1 MQKQKKELSTMTM
14 GISGEH
20 YIIADLLRQDCEVFT
35 PVTDQVNTDLVVFLN
50 NHFKRIQVKTV
61 GVYKTKSSVEVRMRD
76 HKKNDHIDY
85 VAIYLWHDNL
95 IAYYPY
101 SGEKNISLALKRA
114 KNNQSSVDRKW
125 FYEYSEIL

>member
-1 MQKQKKELSTMTM
+1 MPKQEKALSTMTM

-20 YIIADLLRQDCEVFT
+20 YIIADLLRQNCEVFT
-35 PVTDQVNTDLVVFLN
+35 PCTDQVNTDLVVFLN
-50 NHFKRIQVKTV
+50 NQFKRIQVKTI

-85 VAIYLWHDNL
+85 VAVYLWHDSL

-101 SGEKNISLALKRA
+101 NGEKNISLAIKRA
-114 KNNQSSVDRKW
+114 KNNQNVDRKW
-125 FYEYSEIL
+125 FYEYSEII